1 MSILLTTL
9 NARYTHASLG
19 LRYLLANMGELQEQT
34 RLQEFV
40 IGAKTTEIVERIL
53 AHAPK
58 IVGFGIYIWNV
69 EETTK
74 VVAMLKRV
82 APHVMVVLGG
92 PEVSYESNEQEIVKL
107 ADYLITGWGDVTFP
121 KLCGEILNG
130 PKPLMKIH
138 AGVQPPMAEIKLP
151 YSLYTDDDIKNRT
164 IYVEASR
171 GCPFKCEFCLSA
183 LDKTAWPFALESFLA
198 EMESLHA
205 RGARLFKFVDRTFNL
220 NIKTSLKIMQFFLDK
235 LEANPDDPVYA
246 HFELVPDHLPDAL
259 KEGISKFPPG
269 ALQFEIGIQSFNPA
283 VQTLVSRKQDNQK
296 AADNIRWLTDQS
308 HAHMHVDLIAGL
320 PGETVES
327 FAEGF
332 NKLWALNPH
341 EIQFGILKRLRGTP
355 IIRHTQE
362 FGLVFEP
369 YAPYTIL
376 ANRDIDFPTMQRLVR
391 FARYWDLVAN
401 SGRFGNTLP
410 VLLGDRR
417 SSVSW
422 PSPTGCTRIPTPP
435 TASRWTGWWRWC
447 RDICKRKAWTRRC
460 RCAAGQ
466 RLCRS
471 EGQVGRD
478 AGAKTPGAPAGRLSQ
493 TGRSGDWRSQR
504 PDSALSARN
513 HPAFARA
520 RQRTPA
526 MNIGSGPGANSLKL
540 MVMPTAQEPTLT
552 LNPAAAKGP
561 VAAGGTWQVH
571 ALAQGKAMAPSRR
584 CSNPSRPIT
593 SSGTCR
599 HRQHGPH
606 RRPAVLERLGQGP
619 AGRPATGAG
628 AGRILQPPGNHRQT
642 RTPALARP
650 APDVGDEAGLRNAAV
665 LRAHGRP

>member
-19 LRYLLANMGELQEQT
+19 LRYLLANMGVLQEQT

-53 AHAPK
+53 AHAPQ

-69 EETTK
+69 EETTR

-82 APHVMVVLGG
+82 APHVAVVLGG
-92 PEVSYESNEQEIVKL
+92 PEVSHETNEQEIVKL
-107 ADYLITGWGDVTFP
+107 ADYVVTGWGEVTFP
-121 KLCGEILNG
+121 KLCAEILNG
-130 PKPLMKIH
+130 PKPLMKVH
-138 AGVQPPMAEIKLP
+138 AGVQPPVNDLALP
-151 YSLYTDDDIKNRT
+151 YSLYSDDDIKNRT
-164 IYVEASR
+164 LYVEASR

-183 LDKTAWPFALESFLA
+183 LDKTAWPFALENFLA
-198 EMESLHA
+198 EMESLYQ

-296 AADNIRWLTDQS
+296 AADNIRWLTTQS

-332 NKLWALNPH
+332 NKLWALEPH

-362 FGLVFEP
+362 FGMVYDP
-369 YAPYTIL
+369 YPPYTIL
-376 ANRDIDFPTMQRLVR
+376 ANRDIDFSTMQRLVR

-410 VLLGDRR
+410 VLLDDAPFQRFMAF
-417 SSVSW
+417 SDW
-422 PSPTGCTRIPTPP
+422 LYANTDATHRIALERLVAMVARYLQTQGMDKADAEALL
-435 TASRWTGWWRWC
+435 AS
-447 RDICKRKAWTRRC
+447 DY
-460 RCAAGQ
+460 
-466 RLCRS
+466 
-471 EGQVGRD
+471 
-478 AGAKTPGAPAGRLSQ
+478 AGAKPKPAE
-493 TGRSGDWRSQR
+493 
-504 PDSALSARN
+504 
-513 HPAFARA
+513 
-520 RQRTPA
+520 TPA
-526 MNIGSGPGANSLKL
+526 PKRQARRL
-540 MVMPTAQEPTLT
+540 
-552 LNPAAAKGP
+552 AA
-561 VAAGGTWQVH
+561 
-571 ALAQGKAMAPSRR
+571 
-584 CSNPSRPIT
+584 
-593 SSGTCR
+593 
-599 HRQHGPH
+599 
-606 RRPAVLERLGQGP
+606 
-619 AGRPATGAG
+619 
-628 AGRILQPPGNHRQT
+628 
-642 RTPALARP
+642 
-650 APDVGDEAGLRNAAV
+650 
-665 LRAHGRP
+665 